1 MLRAHGEVG
10 EKRHTPGEW
19 LASCSLHAKRYRNG
33 EAIATGFVAST
44 VHQVVRKRFCK
55 RQQMPWSKRGA
66 PPLLLQPRV
75 KTLNRAWGTMCTR
88 WYADMEVH
96 ENFRAGPHHARPV
109 RAESVFFL
117 SRNGG
122 SPLRTLPSLEQDFR
136 QAWSCG
142 SSTPLAAVGLSEHDC
157 RTIPT
162 MDRRNVIQGVRCLW

>member
-66 PPLLLQPRV
+66 PPLLLQPHV

-88 WYADMEVH
+88 WYADMEV
-96 ENFRAGPHHARPV
+96 EERPDAPRIPRISMLSPHA
-109 RAESVFFL
+109 
-117 SRNGG
+117 
-122 SPLRTLPSLEQDFR
+122 
-136 QAWSCG
+136 
-142 SSTPLAAVGLSEHDC
+142 
-157 RTIPT
+157 
-162 MDRRNVIQGVRCLW
+162 VRCMRGFGQKPPSGEVTTPTRG